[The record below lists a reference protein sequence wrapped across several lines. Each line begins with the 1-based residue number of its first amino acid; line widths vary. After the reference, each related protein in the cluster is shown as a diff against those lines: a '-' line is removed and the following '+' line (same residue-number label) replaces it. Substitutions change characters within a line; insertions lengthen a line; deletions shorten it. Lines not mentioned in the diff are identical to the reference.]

1 MRGKR
6 LLRGAAAVLFWLL
19 LWQLGAMAVNRGLL
33 IAVPTPLRTAAA
45 LLRLAGQKSFWAAV
59 ALSLGRILLGFA
71 AAVVTGV
78 LLAAASSAG
87 RVFEALGAPLLKTL
101 RAIPVASFTLLVFLW
116 VPRDRI
122 PTVISFLT
130 VLPVVWSNAEKGLL
144 AMDRQL
150 WEMGKI
156 MGLSPLKIARE
167 IRWPALRPYLQAA
180 VTTGLGFAW
189 KSGVAAEVICRT
201 GSSLGNWLWLEKNAV
216 DYEGVFAVT
225 AVIVL
230 LSVALESV
238 VRLALKGEGA

>member
-1 MRGKR
+1 MGGKR
-6 LLRGAAAVLFWLL
+6 LLRSVAAVLFWLL

-33 IAVPTPLRTAAA
+33 IAVPTPLRTAGA
-45 LLRLAGQKSFWAAV
+45 LLRLAVQKSFWAAV
-59 ALSLGRILLGFA
+59 VLSLGRILLGFS
-71 AAVVTGV
+71 AAVLAGV

-87 RVFEALGAPLLKTL
+87 RVFAALGAPLLKIL

-156 MGLSPLKIARE
+156 MGLSPLKILRE
-167 IRWPALRPYLQAA
+167 IRWPALWPYLQAA
-180 VTTGLGFAW
+180 ITTGLGFAW

-216 DYEGVFAVT
+216 EYEGVFAVT

-230 LSVALESV
+230 LSVALEGL
-238 VRLALKGEGA
+238 VRLVMKGERA